1 MSRPDSDHPRHELA
15 ALLNVFVGGVVGGLA
30 NIGGRAWLNGNT
42 YIAGVAGIGALVF
55 VALVILTQVSD
66 WAYWRGEKPEIL
78 DPKRRAKIPW
88 FRKYSLAIG
97 FGVGL
102 VLPYI
107 LIPELFAGQP

>member
-1 MSRPDSDHPRHELA
+1 MSRSDSEHPRHELA

-30 NIGGRAWLNGNT
+30 NIGGRAWLGGNT
-42 YIAGVAGIGALVF
+42 YIAGFAGIAALVF
-55 VALVILTQVSD
+55 VGLVILTQVSD

-78 DPKRRAKIPW
+78 DPKRRANMPW

-102 VLPYI
+102 VLAYLWVPNMI
-107 LIPELFAGQP
+107 AGQP